1 MSVDV
6 GSLLTAWSSASDHQS
21 LCCTQIYLPCGPI
34 APPIRLGRDP
44 KQRQAKLLALKEP
57 LLKRA
62 RRYQQT
68 RYGNQSAQCNNTD
81 FQLHETQQG
90 DLICT
95 QAAIIRVKA
104 SVTRTFERVRF
115 IMCSIEIA
123 ISEKTGHTAIR
134 EEPGAFAT
142 EPDESGVVQS
152 RWVMFLPEDLLLE
165 ANTVS
170 FSAFHEA
177 DPSSGASEYGIVS
190 TASVEQ
196 DELYPYQPLKR
207 AHLEGS
213 SVLTVERDLTDPEMT
228 VVKYLA
234 HRKLHR
240 FDPGLQVAPEIRC
253 ELPAMLDR
261 WCDGIQSIMRD
272 DVLMLTRETEC
283 RERMEE
289 YCR

>member
-1 MSVDV
+1 M
-6 GSLLTAWSSASDHQS
+6 
-21 LCCTQIYLPCGPI
+21 
-34 APPIRLGRDP
+34 
-44 KQRQAKLLALKEP
+44 E
-57 LLKRA
+57 RA

-68 RYGNQSAQCNNTD
+68 RYGYQSARCNNTE
-81 FQLHETQQG
+81 FQLYETDEG

-95 QAAIIRVKA
+95 QAATIRVKA

-115 IMCSIEIA
+115 VMCSIEIA

-142 EPDESGVVQS
+142 EPDESGIVQS
-152 RWVMFLPEDLLLE
+152 RWVMFLPRDLLLE

-177 DPSSGASEYGIVS
+177 DPSSGDSEFGIVS
-190 TASVEQ
+190 MASVEH

-213 SVLTVERDLTDPEMT
+213 SVLTVERDPTDPETT

-240 FDPGLQVAPEIRC
+240 FDPGLQVAPECRS

-261 WCDGIQSIMRD
+261 WCDGIQSIMRE
-272 DVLMLTRETEC
+272 DVLMLARETEC
-283 RERMEE
+283 RERMEK
-289 YCR
+289 YGR